1 MGLVGISQTYY
12 DIKAEL
18 KQKGKTIR
26 VSLLCDKGKIISEIS
41 EIVKFTWT
49 KTHCNQVCKRN

>member
-1 MGLVGISQTYY
+1 MGLVDINQTYY

-26 VSLLCDKGKIISEIS
+26 VSLLCDKGKTISEIS
-41 EIVKFTWT
+41 EIVKFT
-49 KTHCNQVCKRN
+49 